1 MGASTTRRR
10 FFEKSFS
17 TRASAAADASRTTP
31 RVRAVEPS
39 LVHAAGGASVVVS
52 GAGFDGHG
60 VECQFAH
67 PRAGAAKIAR
77 ATSSLSGARVVCE
90 TPSFVEHGVQLGE
103 YAQVFAR
110 NGASGAW
117 SGTIGNFQYQSESS
131 TRARNTFA
139 TLRLDG
145 SAPGCYGCF
154 ASSVAV
160 GSRARETWTV
170 VSDGG
175 ASAGPMDGG
184 TTVRVAAKNLADG
197 SPGTFYP
204 GNKFACGVF
213 CASAS
218 GGGWKFASGTARW
231 LAYDLAECETPPWP
245 GTGADATT
253 CLLRFSNDGTTYDDL
268 VASGGDGDGTGAG
281 VMANAAKV
289 DYAYASL
296 VPTVT
301 TISSVGSKTPAT
313 SRYGARGRVAGGTEI
328 VVAGT
333 NFLPSSRLACAFVD
347 DAHGT
352 VIVRATYVSS
362 TEIRCV
368 SPSRLDVVDPDVD
381 ETDYGTGAPCVVSRL
396 RASNTEVNA
405 RVNSWS
411 ADNGDAT
418 SFHFCDVYVSTS
430 GGSVSSAD
438 GSSTRPFA
446 RIQDAFDVAGEN
458 DVVRIAPGVYA
469 GDGNVRLIPPRSS
482 NGARVAATKDVIIDC
497 EDEHPLFAV
506 GDAALA
512 LLGNAAVTRCGSS
525 ADKASNEF
533 TETCEA
539 FGDDGALA
547 CRRYDLA

>member
-1 MGASTTRRR
+1 MGASTTTRRR
-10 FFEKSFS
+10 FFEKSFVADG
-17 TRASAAADASRTTP
+17 ASWTTP

-39 LVHAAGGASVVVS
+39 LVHVAGGASVVVS
-52 GAGFDGHG
+52 GAGFDGRGGGGG
-60 VECQFAH
+60 VECLFAH
-67 PRAGAAKIAR
+67 QRAGDAKIAR
-77 ATSSLSGARVVCE
+77 ATPAGSNAKIACE
-90 TPSFVEHGVQLGE
+90 TPSFVEHGARLGE

-204 GNKFACGVF
+204 GKKFACGVF

-245 GTGADATT
+245 GAGADATT

-289 DYAYASL
+289 DYTYASL

-301 TISSVGSKTPAT
+301 AISP
-313 SRYGARGRVAGGTEI
+313 ARGRVAGGTEI

-333 NFLPSSRLACAFVD
+333 NFLPSARLACGFVD
-347 DAHGT
+347 NAHGT

-396 RASNTEVNA
+396 RASNTEVAA

-418 SFHFCDVYVSTS
+418 TFHFCDLYVSTS
-430 GGSVSSAD
+430 GGSLASRAD

-446 RIQDAFDVAGEN
+446 RIQDAFDAARDD
-458 DVVRIAPGVYA
+458 DVVRVAPGVYA
-469 GDGNVRLIPPRSS
+469 GDGNVRLIPPRAD
-482 NGARVAATKDVIIDC
+482 GVRVAATKDVIIDC

-512 LLGNAAVTRCGSS
+512 LGHASATRCGSS
-525 ADKASNEF
+525 ADKTYNEF

-539 FGDDGALA
+539 FGDDDGALLA
-547 CRRYDLA
+547 CRRYDLV

>member
-1 MGASTTRRR
+1 MGASTTTRRR
-10 FFEKSFS
+10 FFEKSF
-17 TRASAAADASRTTP
+17 ADASRTPP

-39 LVHAAGGASVVVS
+39 LVHVAGGASVVVS
-52 GAGFDGHG
+52 GAGFDGRE
-60 VECQFAH
+60 VECLFAH
-67 PRAGAAKIAR
+67 QRAGAGKIAR
-77 ATSSLSGARVVCE
+77 ATTSGSNANAARIACE
-90 TPSFVEHGVQLGE
+90 TPSFVEHGVELGE

-117 SGTIGNFQYQSESS
+117 SGTIGNFQYQSE

-245 GTGADATT
+245 GSGADATT

-268 VASGGDGDGTGAG
+268 VATGGDGDGTGAG

-301 TISSVGSKTPAT
+301 TISTVGLKTPAT
-313 SRYGARGRVAGGTEI
+313 SRYSARGRFAGGTEI
-328 VVAGT
+328 VVVGT

-347 DAHGT
+347 NAHGT

-411 ADNGDAT
+411 ADGTDDAT
-418 SFHFCDVYVSTS
+418 AFHFCDLYVSTS
-430 GGSVSSAD
+430 GGSISRAD

-446 RIQDAFDVAGEN
+446 RIQDAFDVAHEN
-458 DVVRIAPGVYA
+458 DVIRIAPGVYA
-469 GDGNVRLIPPRSS
+469 GDGNVRLIPPRSD
-482 NGARVAATKDVIIDC
+482 GVRVAATKDVIIDC

-506 GDAALA
+506 GDADRP
-512 LLGNAAVTRCGSS
+512 LGNAATTRCGSS

-539 FGDDGALA
+539 FGDGGGTLA